1 MVLARTANHHPV
13 VFIDAN
19 VDDSQSLI
27 LGAVAEA
34 EVIVLENHSDGIA
47 QITAALVGRSD
58 ISSIHIVSHGAP
70 GCLYLGNSQ
79 LSLDTIDSYRSQL
92 KTWESG
98 CIQLYGCN
106 VASGD
111 AGAQFVAQL
120 HELTGTSIAASSKRV
135 GNTALGGS
143 WQLQQ
148 HIGECDAT
156 NAFTP
161 KLMQSYSGVFAVT
174 FSTPTYYGVGSNP
187 FSITTEDFNGDG
199 LPDLAVGNYG
209 SDNVSVL
216 LNNGSGGF
224 GTATNFAVGL
234 RPRSVT
240 TGDFNGDG
248 LPDLAVPIIGSGGGT
263 VSVLL
268 NNGSGGFGTATNYQA
283 GLGPISVTTG
293 DFNSDGLLDL
303 AVANNSSNDVSVL
316 LNNGSGGFGTATNFA
331 VTSSPQSVTT
341 GDFNGDG
348 KLDLAVASYSD
359 SNNVSVL
366 LNNGDGGFGTAT
378 NYQAGSNPYS
388 VTTGDF
394 NGDGKL
400 DLAVVNISSSNVS
413 VLLNNGSGGFGTAS
427 NFAVGLTPNTVITGD
442 FNGDGKLDLA
452 TANVSSSNVSVL
464 LNNGSGGF
472 GTAMNFRVGPNSGP
486 ISVTTADFD
495 SDGKLDLATANV
507 NSKNVSVL
515 LSSIINN
522 QPPVAV
528 DDSATTY
535 QNTAVTFSVTTLLAN
550 DTDPDGNP
558 LNPLIITAVGNATN
572 GTVSLNDNGT
582 PDYTSDDEVIFTPNN
597 NFSGNATFDYT
608 LSDGN
613 GGTDTGT
620 VTVAVGQNIN
630 GGNRNDNLTG
640 TAGNDVIFG
649 LNGNDTINALA
660 GDDQLDGGNGND
672 QLNGGNGNDTLLG
685 GNGNDQLDGGNG
697 DDTLLGGNGND
708 TLLGGNGD
716 DLLVGGNGNDFLR
729 GGNGDDVLAGD
740 TGADTF
746 VLQKNSGVDIIT
758 DFNRSAGDKIGL
770 TGGLTFKNL
779 TFSGNNILS
788 DNSILATL
796 TGVNTMTL
804 TASQFVTV

>member
-1 MVLARTANHHPV
+1 MVLARTANRHPV

-19 VDDSQSLI
+19 VDDFQSLI

-47 QITAALVGRSD
+47 QITTALVGRSD

-70 GCLYLGNSQ
+70 GYLYLGNSQ

-92 KTWESG
+92 KTWGSG

-111 AGAQFVAQL
+111 VGAQFVAQL
-120 HELTGTSIAASSKRV
+120 YELTRTSIAASSKRV

-161 KLMQSYSGVFAVT
+161 ELMQSYSGVFAVT
-174 FSTPTYYGVGSNP
+174 FSTPIYYGVGSNP

-199 LPDLAVGNYG
+199 LPDLAVANYG

-240 TGDFNGDG
+240 TGDFNGDE
-248 LPDLAVPIIGSGGGT
+248 LPDLAVPIIGSGAGT

-303 AVANNSSNDVSVL
+303 AVANNSSNNVSVL
-316 LNNGSGGFGTATNFA
+316 LNNGSGGFGTASNFA

-341 GDFNGDG
+341 GDFNSDG

-359 SNNVSVL
+359 SDNVSVL

-378 NYQAGSNPYS
+378 YYQAGSNPYS

-400 DLAVVNISSSNVS
+400 DLATANISSNNVS
-413 VLLNNGSGGFGTAS
+413 VLLNNGSGGFGTAT
-427 NFAVGLTPNTVITGD
+427 NFAVGLVPQSVITGD

-472 GTAMNFRVGPNSGP
+472 GTAINFRVGPNSGP

-495 SDGKLDLATANV
+495 SDGKLDLATANL
-507 NSKNVSVL
+507 NSNNVSVL

-522 QPPVAV
+522 QSPVAV
-528 DDSATTY
+528 DDSATTR
-535 QNTAVTFSVTTLLAN
+535 QNTAVTLSVTTLLAN
-550 DTDPDGNP
+550 DTDPDGN
-558 LNPLIITAVGNATN
+558 LLIITAVGNATN

-630 GGNRNDNLTG
+630 GGNGNDNLTG

-660 GDDQLDGGNGND
+660 GDDQLD
-672 QLNGGNGNDTLLG
+672 GGNGNDTLLG

-729 GGNGDDVLAGD
+729 GGNGDDILTGD
-740 TGADTF
+740 AGADTF

-804 TASQFVTV
+804 TASQFVSV